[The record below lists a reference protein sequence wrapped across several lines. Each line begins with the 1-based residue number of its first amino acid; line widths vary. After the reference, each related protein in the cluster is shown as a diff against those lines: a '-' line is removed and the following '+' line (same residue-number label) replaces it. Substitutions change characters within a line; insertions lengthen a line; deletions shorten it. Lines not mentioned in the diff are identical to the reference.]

1 MKHKTIVKNFKFK
14 ELKLNSMSK
23 ILCLKLYKFMQRLR
37 ICEEELEKEYHPNDE
52 MRCPVHFCTG
62 QEVVPASLNIL
73 LKKNDFLFSHHRSHG
88 YYLSKNAPMKKLF
101 AEIYGKET
109 GANSGIAGSQDI
121 SYPENKFYSGAIL
134 AGAASIAVGTAIALK
149 KNKKNNQVVIT
160 GFGESATDQGIFWE
174 SLNYAALKKLPI
186 IFVCENN
193 NYSTYSPQ
201 HERQSGESISKRA
214 KAFGVNSKSIFGNH
228 VAEVFSELKKVVS
241 MTRKGKGPFLLETF
255 TYRYSGHVGPLSDDF
270 QGYRTKKEI
279 SFWKKN
285 DPIKIFQEALY
296 KKKYLNTRK
305 DSLIKKEI
313 YREIKDS
320 FKFAKNS
327 KFPKP
332 GSWLA
337 LNIST
342 KSSSADKILKNI
354 KQKRFDEKQKVI
366 LPKGY

>member
-14 ELKLNSMSK
+14 ELKLNSISK

-109 GANSGIAGSQDI
+109 GANSELQVLKIFLIQKINFIAELFLLVQ
-121 SYPENKFYSGAIL
+121 L
-134 AGAASIAVGTAIALK
+134 IAVGTAIALK
-149 KNKKNNQVVIT
+149 KNKKNNQVLIT

-228 VAEVFSELKKVVS
+228 VSEVFSELKKVVS

-285 DPIKIFQEALY
+285 DTIKIFQEALY
-296 KKKYLNTRK
+296 KKKYLNNRK
-305 DSLIKKEI
+305 YILIKKEI

-320 FKFAKNS
+320 FKFAKIVIS
-327 KFPKP
+327 KTRI
-332 GSWLA
+332 LA
-337 LNIST
+337 S
-342 KSSSADKILKNI
+342 I
-354 KQKRFDEKQKVI
+354 KYF
-366 LPKGY
+366 Y